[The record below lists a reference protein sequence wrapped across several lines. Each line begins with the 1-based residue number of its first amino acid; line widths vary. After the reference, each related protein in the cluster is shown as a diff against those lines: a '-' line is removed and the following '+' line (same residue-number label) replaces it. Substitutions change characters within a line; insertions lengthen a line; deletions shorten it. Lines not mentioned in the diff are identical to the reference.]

1 MEQKQNNP
9 LLSIIIPTKN
19 RYETLIPVLECTLNH
34 LSSNKYEIIIQ
45 DNSED
50 NSVIQNYLHLYK
62 DSRLKYFYH
71 MESLSIT
78 ENSNKAI
85 ENSSG
90 EYAIFIGDDDLVSPY
105 IIEITEYIAKQN
117 IDCLIYPPAYY
128 WWSSVDFTVKSYYR
142 KKNAFWLPN
151 NINYELQKKNASKEL
166 ENVLKN
172 GGGSLYSLPRFY
184 HGLVKKNVLKLLK
197 NKIGAYISGSC
208 PDMALAASLAL
219 ILDNYYYIHYPVSV
233 FGASKN
239 SGGGW
244 VQEKK
249 HLGKLEDQKHLPDN
263 ILDIWDKNIP
273 LLWTVDTIYAQAIH
287 ETFLLFNVDRKINYN
302 ALYASMIVNEGSTVS
317 YVISKIIFF
326 NKINILRYFILF
338 FYFFRKIA
346 GKIFRLYNEKRKKMP
361 YDVFVINDVNDC
373 MQFLE
378 RQAPFKIN

>member
-19 RYETLIPVLECTLNH
+19 RYETLIPVLECTLNY

-50 NSVIQNYLHLYK
+50 NSVIQNYLHLNK

-78 ENSNKAI
+78 ENSNRAI

-90 EYAIFIGDDDLVSPY
+90 EYAVFIGDDDLVSPY
-105 IIEITEYIAKQN
+105 IIEITEYIAEQN

-128 WWSSVDFTVKSYYR
+128 WWSSVNFTVKSYYR
-142 KKNAFWLPN
+142 RKNAFWLPN
-151 NINYELQKKNASKEL
+151 NINFELQKKNASKEL
-166 ENVLKN
+166 VNVLKN

-184 HGLVKKNVLKLLK
+184 HGLVKRKVLEQMK
-197 NKIGAYISGSC
+197 NKIGTYISGSC

-219 ILDNYYYIHYPVSV
+219 FLDSYFYIQYPVSV

-263 ILDIWDKNIP
+263 ILNIWDKNIP
-273 LLWTVDTIYAQAIH
+273 HLWTVDTIYAQAIH
-287 ETFLLFNVDRKINYN
+287 ETFLLFNEDRRINYN
-302 ALYASMIVNEGSTVS
+302 ALYASMIVNESSTFF
-317 YVISKIIFF
+317 YVCYKIINY
-326 NKINILRYFILF
+326 NKLYIIRYFILF
-338 FYFFRKIA
+338 FYFFRKFI
-346 GKIFRLYNEKRKKMP
+346 GKILRIYREKRKKMP
-361 YDVFVINDVNDC
+361 YDVFIINDVNNC

-378 RQAPFKIN
+378 QNTPIKIN